1 MKQVNM
7 SGEDAI
13 IKLPFSYRPM
23 IYYAQCVFFFPS
35 MCLLWTLRMWRMD
48 EGRFHMTPA
57 SPSLAPSVV
66 CPMLFCLYF
75 LTISQVVYEANMSTE
90 AVSPGKLAYIDNM
103 LVKRSKQV
111 QTICIKS
118 YLKSP
123 QGTNGYWWCLSR
135 FNRCRALLSGL
146 Q

>member
-1 MKQVNM
+1 MKQVNL
-7 SGEDAI
+7 SGEDPI
-13 IKLPFSYRPM
+13 IKLPFSYRP
-23 IYYAQCVFFFPS
+23 ITPYAQCVFFFPS

-48 EGRFHMTPA
+48 EGWFHMTPA

-75 LTISQVVYEANMSTE
+75 YTISQVVYGANMTTE
-90 AVSPGKLAYIDNM
+90 AVLPGKLAYIDNM
-103 LVKRSKQV
+103 LVK
-111 QTICIKS
+111 ICVKAYLKS

-123 QGTNGYWWCLSR
+123 QGEQAGWASSIN
-135 FNRCRALLSGL
+135 NRCRALLSGL